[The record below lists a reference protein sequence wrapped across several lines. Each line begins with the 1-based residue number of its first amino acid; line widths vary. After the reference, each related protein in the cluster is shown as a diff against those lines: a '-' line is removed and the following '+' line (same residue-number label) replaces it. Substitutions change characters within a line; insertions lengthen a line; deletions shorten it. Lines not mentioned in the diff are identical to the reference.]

1 MTMQQQADVILT
13 SNAVFTGLSDTPIA
27 SSIAIRGNKIAA
39 IGSDEEMQPWIGPDT
54 KIYQFD
60 DQLIMPGFHDFH
72 LHIILGSIFLDSIY
86 LHEARSEE
94 EVAAMVKEYAE
105 SRPEE
110 QWIIG
115 FSWDAG
121 FWQNKQLPH
130 RSSLDKVLPDRPAI
144 LFHNEGHY
152 AWVNS
157 KALEVMNVTK
167 DTPNPQFGVIYKDE
181 NGEPTGVLSEHAM
194 ALITDGAYNLT
205 KEKKIKMI
213 TNFFQHAARLGITS
227 MNDLYATEV
236 YEKLED
242 YGIFKE
248 FEENGSLSA
257 RVHLLPALNSDLD
270 RAKRLK
276 ETYQSS
282 MLRVVALKQFVDGVV
297 TAHTAHLLE
306 PYANRPEFCGDTAFP
321 PDVIKKWVKDADKEG
336 FSIRFH
342 ALGDGAVRLA
352 LDAFEEAQKANGKRD
367 SRHSIEHIEVIH
379 PDDIHRFNELGVIA
393 SIQPDHM
400 YAADRETYINFIGE
414 DRGQYAWAT
423 RSILDTGANVAISSD
438 FPIVGLNPMPE
449 IYRAVTRI
457 DNSDER
463 EWNPEQSIS
472 LADALKAYTAI
483 PAYGTFREHEL
494 GTLEVG
500 KLADIVVLDRNLFA
514 VPTEEILETTVKI
527 TMVDGKIVFEDGDI
541 SKERDR

>member
-1 MTMQQQADVILT
+1 MSMQHQQKANVILI
-13 SNAVFTGLSDTPIA
+13 SNAVFTGLTDMPVA
-27 SSIAIRGNKIAA
+27 ASIAICGNMIAA
-39 IGSDEEMQPWIGPDT
+39 IGSEEDLQPWIGPET
-54 KIYQFD
+54 KIYRFD

-72 LHIILGSIFLDSIY
+72 LHIILGSIFLDSVY
-86 LHEARSEE
+86 LHDARSEE
-94 EVAAMVKEYAE
+94 EAAEMVKEYAE

-121 FWQNKQLPH
+121 YWQNKQLPH

-144 LFHNEGHY
+144 LFQNDGHY

-157 KALEVMNVTK
+157 KALEVCNVTK
-167 DTPNPQFGVIYKDE
+167 DTENPQFGSIEKDE
-181 NGEPTGVLSEHAM
+181 NGEPTGIIYEHAM
-194 ALITDGAYNLT
+194 ALFTNKAYHLS
-205 KEKKIKMI
+205 KGKKMKTL
-213 TNFFQHAARLGITS
+213 TNFFRHAARLGITA
-227 MNDLYATEV
+227 MNDLYATEA
-236 YEKLED
+236 YEILED
-242 YGIFKE
+242 YEIFKE
-248 FEENGSLSA
+248 FEDNGGLTT
-257 RVHLLPALNSDLD
+257 RIHLLPVLNSDLD

-297 TAHTAHLLE
+297 TGYTAHMLE
-306 PYANRPEFCGDTAFP
+306 PYSNRPDTCGDTAFP
-321 PDVIKKWVKDADKEG
+321 PDVIKKWVADADKEG

-352 LDAFEEAQKANGKRD
+352 LDAFEEAQKVNGIRD

-379 PDDIHRFNELGVIA
+379 PNDIHRFQELGVIA

-400 YAADRETYINFIGE
+400 YAADRETYISCIGE
-414 DRGQYAWAT
+414 DRGKYAWAT
-423 RSILDTGANVAISSD
+423 KSILDTGAKVAISSD

-449 IYRAVTRI
+449 IHRAVTRI
-457 DNSDER
+457 DNSNVQQ
-463 EWNPEQSIS
+463 WNPEQSIS
-472 LADALKAYTAI
+472 LADALKGYTVT

-514 VPTEEILETTVKI
+514 VPSEEILDTIVKL
-527 TMVDGKIVFEDGDI
+527 TMVDGKIVFQDGEF
-541 SKERDR
+541 S